1 MMNLQEYILKHS
13 AIILRNDLPTF
24 RGRTIPNKRS
34 ILSKIATIISS
45 SSFGAGLKM
54 KQGYNCG
61 FFNIVRA
68 YFCTTKILCNIWLL
82 YLLILR
88 MCTWVNYSIHIQVQ
102 IIKFHLIWIRLCRI
116 HWGPYSI
123 YLRRLIKKKNIFSGS
138 HTKK

>member
-1 MMNLQEYILKHS
+1 MNLQEILKHS

-34 ILSKIATIISS
+34 MLSKIATIISS

-68 YFCTTKILCNIWLL
+68 SKFLYDKDIVQHLAPLL
-82 YLLILR
+82 TYPQDVYMGELFHSYPG
-88 MCTWVNYSIHIQVQ
+88 TNYQ
-102 IIKFHLIWIRLCRI
+102 IPPDLD
-116 HWGPYSI
+116 SVV
-123 YLRRLIKKKNIFSGS
+123 
-138 HTKK
+138 